1 MRRYEQIKGK
11 RYDKGYCNKFD
22 VQRLNPDAYK
32 RIVTDFS
39 LIDLYLS
46 FLRRCVDGKLQ
57 YCWHLAFQ

>member
-46 FLRRCVDGKLQ
+46 FLRRCVD
-57 YCWHLAFQ
+57 